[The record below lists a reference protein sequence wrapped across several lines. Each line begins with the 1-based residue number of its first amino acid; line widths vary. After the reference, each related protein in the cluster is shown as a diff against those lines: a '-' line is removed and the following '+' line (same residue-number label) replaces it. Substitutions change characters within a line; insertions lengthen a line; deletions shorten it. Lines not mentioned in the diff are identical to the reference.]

1 MQECVCMYKL
11 HADLKPNQNTGQ
23 HFSKYI
29 PRNIVSRDF
38 KNERVLRES
47 KFAKFYTWF
56 LSLRDSKRTFAN

>member
-11 HADLKPNQNTGQ
+11 HADLKPNQSTGQ

-29 PRNIVSRDF
+29 PWNIVSRDF
-38 KNERVLRES
+38 KHERVLRES

-56 LSLRDSKRTFAN
+56 LSLRDLKCTFAN